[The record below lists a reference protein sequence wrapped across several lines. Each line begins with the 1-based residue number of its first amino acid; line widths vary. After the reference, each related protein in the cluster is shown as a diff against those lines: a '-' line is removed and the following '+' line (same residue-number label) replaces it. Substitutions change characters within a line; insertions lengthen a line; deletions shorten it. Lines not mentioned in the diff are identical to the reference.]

1 MKWSV
6 AFGWFQ
12 TLTYP
17 IYLWTCMG
25 CLCTPRK
32 YFWLQFGG
40 TLSGTCLDVAKFF
53 IAAGILN
60 MLNDFIL
67 FVIPF
72 PRIAKLQMSIK
83 KKVAIGGIMAV
94 GFL

>member
-1 MKWSV
+1 M
-6 AFGWFQ
+6 FGWFQ

-17 IYLWTCMG
+17 IYLWACMG
-25 CLCTPRK
+25 CLCQPRN

-40 TLSGTCLDVAKFF
+40 TVTGKCINVASFF
-53 IAAGILN
+53 IGAGILN

-67 FVIPF
+67 LLIPF
-72 PRIAKLQMSIK
+72 PRIWKLQMRRDK
-83 KKVAIGGIMAV
+83 KIAICAILAV